1 LEEWALLAQQLA
13 NGLALGAVY
22 ALIALGFTLVFGVL
36 KLLHV
41 AYGDVMVLGGYFAI
55 AAVGALT
62 RSFFVTVLAAV
73 VITSILG
80 VLVERANFRTTRK
93 APHIVSLI
101 SSIGMSLVIE
111 NAILVLWG
119 PGRKLFTVNV
129 SIPAVNL
136 AGIQLS
142 GTRVVVIVLSFVV
155 MVALD
160 LMLRRTRLGTA
171 IRATTIDPE
180 TAVLMGINREF
191 IIISSF
197 ILASALSGGAM
208 VLLGAM
214 YGVIFPTQ
222 GFLLIMKAFA
232 AAIIGGL
239 GSIPGA
245 VAGGLLLGFLET
257 LTAAY
262 VSLGYKDAIA
272 MVVLVL
278 VLLIR
283 PWGLLGKPVE
293 ENI

>member
-1 LEEWALLAQQLA
+1 LLAQQLA

-22 ALIALGFTLVFGVL
+22 ALITLGFTLVFGVL

-41 AYGDVMVLGGYFAI
+41 AYGDVMVLGGYLAI
-55 AAVGALT
+55 AAVGAFT

-73 VITSILG
+73 VITSVLG
-80 VLVERANFRTTRK
+80 VLVERANFRTTRN

-119 PGRKLFTVNV
+119 PGRKVFAVDVPVPPV
-129 SIPAVNL
+129 SI
-136 AGIQLS
+136 AGVQLS
-142 GTRVVVIVLSFVV
+142 GTRVVVIVLSFLI

-171 IRATTIDPE
+171 IRAATIDPE

-191 IIISSF
+191 IIVSSF
-197 ILASALSGGAM
+197 ILASAISGGAM

-214 YGVIFPTQ
+214 YSVIYPTQ
-222 GFLLIMKAFA
+222 GFLLVMKAFA
-232 AAIIGGL
+232 AAVIGGL

-262 VSLGYKDAIA
+262 ISLGYKDAIA
-272 MVVLVL
+272 MVILVL
-278 VLLIR
+278 VLLVR

>member
-1 LEEWALLAQQLA
+1 MLAQQLA

-41 AYGDVMVLGGYFAI
+41 AYGDVMVLGGYLAI
-55 AAVGALT
+55 AAVGAVT
-62 RSFFVTVLAAV
+62 RSFFLTALAAV
-73 VITSILG
+73 LITSILG

-119 PGRKLFTVNV
+119 PGRRLFTVNV
-129 SIPAVNL
+129 SIPPVSL
-136 AGIQLS
+136 GGMQLS

-160 LMLRRTRLGTA
+160 MMLRRTRLGTA

-214 YGVIFPTQ
+214 YGVIYPTQ
-222 GFLLIMKAFA
+222 GFLLVMKAFA

-272 MVVLVL
+272 MIVLVL

>member
-1 LEEWALLAQQLA
+1 MLAQQLA

-119 PGRKLFTVNV
+119 PGRKLFTVNI